1 MRTALSTHTCHTY
14 ADAMHTQAYTPVE
27 VRTCQAERLSEV
39 IPRQHMLLETICA
52 AAAAAA
58 AGRVAAVKH
67 LEVGDNGVPLGHVGT
82 VYACAR
88 LVQVT
93 LSLYLYIYREVS
105 LCI

>member
-1 MRTALSTHTCHTY
+1 
-14 ADAMHTQAYTPVE
+14 
-27 VRTCQAERLSEV
+27 
-39 IPRQHMLLETICA
+39 MLLETICAAAAGGAAAA

-67 LEVGDNGVPLGHVGT
+67 LEVGDNGVPLGHVGA

-93 LSLYLYIYREVS
+93 LSLSIHIARGLFLHIYLYIH
-105 LCI
+105 I

>member
-1 MRTALSTHTCHTY
+1 MRI
-14 ADAMHTQAYTPVE
+14 PVA

-58 AGRVAAVKH
+58 AAAAGAGRVAAVKH
-67 LEVGDNGVPLGHVGT
+67 LEVGDNSVPLGHVGA

-93 LSLYLYIYREVS
+93 LSLYIYI
-105 LCI
+105 